1 MYSLYV
7 SHEIAVNVIRTQ
19 ERRTGLGIP
28 PFFYLANGALC
39 DILSSDNP
47 RSGDAGRIKVKRAEA
62 QTAEILLSFIAIDF
76 FVRDVPGI
84 ARTDPSSKETSMN
97 IYVGNLSFAVTE
109 DDLRTA
115 FQAFGA
121 VEKAAIITDKMT
133 GQPRGFGFVEMPNKD
148 EAVKAISGLNGKD
161 LKGRTLKVNE
171 AQPRPAGGGGGRG
184 GFGGG
189 RGRF

>member
-1 MYSLYV
+1 M
-7 SHEIAVNVIRTQ
+7 R
-19 ERRTGLGIP
+19 IP
-28 PFFYLANGALC
+28 RNWG
-39 DILSSDNP
+39 
-47 RSGDAGRIKVKRAEA
+47 AGRIKVQRAEA
-62 QTAEILLSFIAIDF
+62 LAAEILLSFIAIDF

-84 ARTDPSSKETSMN
+84 PRADPSSKETSMN

-121 VEKAAIITDKMT
+121 VEKVAIITDKMT
-133 GQPRGFGFVEMPNKD
+133 GQPRGFGFVEMPNKE

-161 LKGRTLKVNE
+161 IKGRNLKVNE
-171 AQPRPAGGGGGRG
+171 AQPRPAGGGGRG